1 MSTYKILSF
10 CGGGERG
17 LMSVRMLQRLQADNP
32 GLLQNTDM
40 LTGCSTGAVISGFLA
55 LYKKYNDFK
64 TEDDV
69 QEALTKLMS
78 LYIGIMPDTFKDGG
92 EAPSEPV
99 ISSKAMEPFL
109 TKLIK
114 LIGPDVNAES
124 LEKLTMFKLKDCFD
138 LMLPAF
144 NIQKSSKKQP
154 GNHLGTIENTS
165 WGMELFNN
173 FDQSDTGSANL
184 LEAVIASSSMPGMS
198 GSTRVSSSD
207 GKRVFGQFVDGAFVN
222 HDPTMAAVSMA
233 VSQGRKLEDI
243 SVICFGTGFMGNYI
257 ANENTESWGSAQW
270 LNSEDQID
278 QKIYKTSHIP
288 SLFANENR
296 VNPTLNMCLNG
307 TSTNEIPTQ
316 SSLLLGQRYAYL
328 NPDLLTTYIS
338 ETEHDP
344 VKIKYMWGF
353 ANDVDLKS
361 ANNVINKCWL

>member
-17 LMSVRMLQRLQADNP
+17 LMSVIMLQRLQADNP

-40 LTGCSTGAVISGFLA
+40 LTGCSTGAVISSFLA
-55 LYKKYNDFK
+55 LYKRYNSFESEESVK
-64 TEDDV
+64 
-69 QEALTKLMS
+69 QALDNIMT
-78 LYIGIMPDTFKDGG
+78 LYTDTMPKIFATGG
-92 EAPSEPV
+92 KNPLEPV
-99 ISSKAMEPFL
+99 IPSTVMEAFL
-109 TKLIK
+109 KTMSG
-114 LIGPDVNAES
+114 LIGTDVET
-124 LEKLTMFKLKDCFD
+124 LEKLTMVDLKDCFD
-138 LMLPAF
+138 LMFPAF
-144 NIQKSSKKQP
+144 NIQKSSQKQP

-173 FDQSDTGSANL
+173 FDQSDTGTAYL
-184 LEAVIASSSMPGMS
+184 LDAVIASSSMPGMN
-198 GSTRVSSSD
+198 GSASVHSSD
-207 GKRVFGQFVDGAFVN
+207 GELALGQFVDGAFVN

-233 VSQGRKLEDI
+233 VSQGHKLEDI

-270 LNSEDQID
+270 LNSEVQID
-278 QKIYKTSHIP
+278 QNIYKTSHIP

-338 ETEHDP
+338 ETAHTVGE
-344 VKIKYMWGF
+344 IKKMWDF

-361 ANNVINKCWL
+361 ANDVINRCWL